1 MIRKVVFAALTAAT
15 LAVPPGRAAAQGA
28 ADYVAQGSA
37 AYEARNA
44 PEALRDYDKALALEP
59 RNYDALWRAARSGI
73 DLGEYETDATR
84 RAALFKTAEERARLA
99 TEINAADANGHFTL
113 ARALGRKALSLG
125 VRDRVRY
132 AGAVREQALDCLARE
147 PRHAGCLDIMGVWNA
162 EVMRL
167 GGFQRMVARNFLG
180 GKVFGEASWANAR
193 KYLEAATNAEP
204 RRIIHR
210 LDLARVYADMN
221 LKSEARTQYQAV
233 INGELIDYN
242 DPHYKA
248 EAAAELKKL

>member
-1 MIRKVVFAALTAAT
+1 MIRKVVLAALAAAT
-15 LAVPPGRAAAQGA
+15 LAVPVARAAAQGA
-28 ADYVAQGSA
+28 ADYMAQASA

-44 PEALRDYDKALALEP
+44 PEALRDYDRALALAP
-59 RNYDALWRAARSGI
+59 RNYEALWRAARSGI

-84 RAALFKTAEERARLA
+84 QAALFKTAEERARLA

-132 AGAVREQALDCLARE
+132 AGTVREQALDCLARDAG
-147 PRHAGCLDIMGVWNA
+147 HAGCLDVMGVWNA

-167 GGFQRMVARNFLG
+167 GGFQRMIARNFLG

-193 KYLEAATNAEP
+193 KNLEAATNAEP

-221 LKSEARTQYQAV
+221 LKPEARTQFQAV

>member
-1 MIRKVVFAALTAAT
+1 MIRKIVFAALTAAT
-15 LAVPPGRAAAQGA
+15 LAVPAARATAQGV
-28 ADYVAQGSA
+28 ADYVAQGNA

-44 PEALRDYDKALALEP
+44 PEALRDYDRALALEP

-73 DLGEYETDATR
+73 DLGEYEPDATR

-99 TEINAADANGHFTL
+99 TEVNAADANGHFTL

-132 AGAVREQALDCLARE
+132 AGAVREQALDCLARDAG
-147 PRHAGCLDIMGVWNA
+147 HAGCLDVMGVWNA

-167 GGFQRMVARNFLG
+167 SGFQRMVARNFLG
-180 GKVFGEASWANAR
+180 GKLFGEASWGNAR
-193 KYLEAATNAEP
+193 KNLEAATNAEP

-221 LKSEARTQYQAV
+221 LKPEARTQFQAV
-233 INGELIDYN
+233 INGDLIDYN
-242 DPHYKA
+242 DSHYKA

>member
-1 MIRKVVFAALTAAT
+1 MIRKVVLAALTAAT
-15 LAVPPGRAAAQGA
+15 LTVPAARAAAQGA
-28 ADYVAQGSA
+28 ADYVAQGNA
-37 AYEARNA
+37 AHEARNA
-44 PEALRDYDKALALEP
+44 PEALRVYDRALALEP
-59 RNYDALWRAARSGI
+59 RNYEALWRAARSGI
-73 DLGEYETDATR
+73 DLGEYEPSATR
-84 RAALFKTAEERARLA
+84 QAAFFKTAEERARLA

-132 AGAVREQALDCLARE
+132 AGAVREQALDCLARDAGL
-147 PRHAGCLDIMGVWNA
+147 AGCLDIMGVWNA

-167 GGFQRMVARNFLG
+167 GGFQRMIARNFLG

-193 KYLEAATNAEP
+193 KNLEAATNAEP

-221 LKSEARTQYQAV
+221 LKSQARAQFQAV
-233 INGELIDYN
+233 IDGELIDYN

-248 EAAAELKKL
+248 EAAAELKRL

>member
-1 MIRKVVFAALTAAT
+1 MIRKVVFAVLTAAT
-15 LAVPPGRAAAQGA
+15 LAVPSARAAAQGA
-28 ADYVAQGSA
+28 ADYVAQGNA

-44 PEALRDYDKALALEP
+44 PEALRDYDRALALEP
-59 RNYDALWRAARSGI
+59 HNYEALWRAARSGI
-73 DLGEYETDATR
+73 DLGEYEPDAAR

-99 TEINAADANGHFTL
+99 TEVNAADANGHFTL

-132 AGAVREQALDCLARE
+132 AGAVREQALDCLARDAG
-147 PRHAGCLDIMGVWNA
+147 HAGCLDVMGVWNA

-167 GGFQRMVARNFLG
+167 GGFQRMFARNFLG

-193 KYLEAATNAEP
+193 KNLEAATNAEP
-204 RRIIHR
+204 RRIVHR

-221 LKSEARTQYQAV
+221 LKPEARTQFQAV
-233 INGELIDYN
+233 IHGELIDYN

-248 EAAAELKKL
+248 EAVAELKKL